1 MDGRATRRRAAGL
14 VMVLVTA
21 ACPTTP
27 RGPGSAPVPATVV
40 EVGAAQTLEGADGF
54 REVYLTV
61 MTGNLALVRERRA
74 VELPAG
80 VTDLV
85 FSDVVDG
92 LVPESTRVR
101 LTTPRGA
108 PEDVAFLEQRYR
120 YDVLAP
126 ARLLELSLGSS
137 VRLHWTQPRSGA
149 ERVLEGV
156 IESTAEGLFL
166 RTPDGTYTA
175 AAPAGDYTRLRTV
188 RERLPGALFSR
199 PQLGW
204 IVDAAGRTSGVV
216 EASYLAHG
224 MTWEA
229 DYVLTADEEFE
240 TAGLVGWVTVRNQ
253 TAGRFERAHLAVVAG
268 DIHVA
273 PETTA
278 EVYNGFDDEDGAPYR
293 EAEESGYVE
302 EGLFE
307 YHLYKLPRPTT
318 LPAYSWKQ
326 ITFLTREELPIA
338 TKYEAEVGLQEGS
351 YGGYVGTDDW
361 APVGVQRVITVAN
374 EAAVDGLG
382 VPLPAG
388 AARVY
393 ARSGDDLFFVDAS
406 NVEDTPRE
414 EPLELDA
421 GGAPFLVVKTKL
433 LDFRTSD
440 AGAFGSYEVT
450 RQQVRMVNRGSRPVT
465 LVLRLLVPGW
475 RYAGRD
481 RDVRLERATGV
492 DGPPLV
498 EESNGVWECER
509 TLAPDVE
516 TTDEFVLRIRRA
528 Y

>member
-1 MDGRATRRRAAGL
+1 VPGAT
-14 VMVLVTA
+14 
-21 ACPTTP
+21 
-27 RGPGSAPVPATVV
+27 V
-40 EVGAAQTLEGADGF
+40 EVGAAQALEGDDGF

-61 MTGNLALVRERRA
+61 MANNLALVRERRA

-85 FSDVVDG
+85 FPDVVDG

-101 LTTPRGA
+101 ITTPGGA
-108 PEDVAFLEQRYR
+108 PADVEFLEQRYR
-120 YDVLAP
+120 YDTIAP

-137 VRLHWTQPRSGA
+137 VRLQWTQPHTGA

-156 IESTAEGLFL
+156 IESTADGIFL

-175 AAPAGDYTRLRTV
+175 AAPPGDYAGLRTV
-188 RERLPGALFSR
+188 LERLPGALFSR
-199 PQLGW
+199 PQLAW
-204 IVDAAGRTSGVV
+204 VVDADGSREGVV

-229 DYVLTADEEFE
+229 DYVLTAAEDFA
-240 TAGLVGWVTVRNQ
+240 TAGLIGWVTVRNQ
-253 TAGRFERAHLAVVAG
+253 TAARFERAHLAVVAG
-268 DIHVA
+268 DINVM
-273 PETTA
+273 PETRTESGNYWA
-278 EVYNGFDDEDGAPYR
+278 DEDGARDR
-293 EAEESGYVE
+293 EGEAGGYVE

-326 ITFLTREELPIA
+326 ITFLERAELPIT

-351 YGGYVGTDDW
+351 YGNYVGTDDW
-361 APVGVQRVITVAN
+361 AATGVRRIVTVQN

-382 VPLPAG
+382 LPFPAG
-388 AARVY
+388 TARVY
-393 ARSGDDLFFVDAS
+393 ARSGEDLFFIDAS

-421 GGAPFLVVKTKL
+421 GGAPFLVVETKL
-433 LDFRTSD
+433 VDFQTSD
-440 AGAFGSYEVT
+440 AGAFGAYAVT
-450 RQQVRMVNRGSRPVT
+450 RQQVRMVNRGARPVT

-475 RYAGRD
+475 RYPGRD
-481 RDVRLERATGV
+481 QDVRLERAAGGE
-492 DGPPLV
+492 GPALV
-498 EESNGVWECER
+498 EEANGVWECER